1 MTNFGEHYNEE
12 LAQQEIE
19 INKKTLREMVGAFI
33 VLTAVWGLA
42 FGRFPTVNAIVF
54 SVTYAISAG
63 FFIAS
68 VILFFKADP
77 SDERMKCFFVTGICI
92 ISAAMNLMFSYHMVL
107 AYVFPL
113 IVAVQYKEKSVL
125 WLSYALEVFLLPV
138 SMIVGFYYGIC
149 DLNLLLQGNHT
160 RTWYMAELADGF
172 AKLPFSKMPVVVIIV
187 YGILPQLLILF
198 VFVMIIQHTIG
209 SMREDAYRIAEL
221 TYRKEVDSAT
231 RLYNKNKYE
240 DMLAN
245 YYTMV
250 ERVAVV
256 LWDINNLKE
265 INDRMGHGM
274 GDKLIET
281 MSGAIY
287 AQTDSRKKAYRIGGD
302 EFVMLIENPE
312 KQEAEQIIQNVR
324 DKLARHREEG
334 GLRVSS
340 ATGTAE
346 GNGIDILKIVH
357 DADERMYEDKKRGKE
372 SREYAM
378 FYSE

>member
-42 FGRFPTVNAIVF
+42 FGRFPTANAIVF

-63 FFIAS
+63 FFIMS

-77 SDERMKCFFVTGICI
+77 SDERMKNFFVTGICI

-107 AYVFPL
+107 VYVFPL
-113 IVAVQYKEKSVL
+113 IVAVQYKEKNVL

-160 RTWYMAELADGF
+160 RTWYLSELADGF
-172 AKLPFSKMPVVVIIV
+172 ARIPFSKMPVVVIIV
-187 YGILPQLLILF
+187 YRILPQLLILF

-250 ERVAVV
+250 DRVAVV

-274 GDKLIET
+274 GDK
-281 MSGAIY
+281 
-287 AQTDSRKKAYRIGGD
+287 RKKAYRIGGD

-324 DKLARHREEG
+324 DKLTRHREEG

>member
-1 MTNFGEHYNEE
+1 
-12 LAQQEIE
+12 
-19 INKKTLREMVGAFI
+19 
-33 VLTAVWGLA
+33 
-42 FGRFPTVNAIVF
+42 
-54 SVTYAISAG
+54 
-63 FFIAS
+63 
-68 VILFFKADP
+68 
-77 SDERMKCFFVTGICI
+77 
-92 ISAAMNLMFSYHMVL
+92 
-107 AYVFPL
+107 
-113 IVAVQYKEKSVL
+113 
-125 WLSYALEVFLLPV
+125 
-138 SMIVGFYYGIC
+138 
-149 DLNLLLQGNHT
+149 
-160 RTWYMAELADGF
+160 MAELADGF

-281 MSGAIY
+281 
-287 AQTDSRKKAYRIGGD
+287 
-302 EFVMLIENPE
+302 PE

>member
-42 FGRFPTVNAIVF
+42 FGRFPTANAIVF

-63 FFIAS
+63 FFIMS

-77 SDERMKCFFVTGICI
+77 SDERMKNFFVTGICI

-107 AYVFPL
+107 VYVFPL
-113 IVAVQYKEKSVL
+113 IVAVQYKEKNVL

-198 VFVMIIQHTIG
+198 VFVMIIQHTID

>member
-107 AYVFPL
+107 VYVFPL
-113 IVAVQYKEKSVL
+113 IVAVQYKEKNVL

-160 RTWYMAELADGF
+160 RTWYLSELADGF
-172 AKLPFSKMPVVVIIV
+172 ARIPFSKMPVVVIIV
-187 YGILPQLLILF
+187 YRILPQLLILF

-287 AQTDSRKKAYRIGGD
+287 RGTL
-302 EFVMLIENPE
+302 EVVMPENYIALFPVPE
-312 KQEAEQIIQNVR
+312 EQEAEQIIQNVR

>member
-77 SDERMKCFFVTGICI
+77 SDERMKNFFVAGICI

-187 YGILPQLLILF
+187 YQILPQLLILF

-265 INDRMGHGM
+265 INDRMG
-274 GDKLIET
+274 DKLIET
-281 MSGAIY
+281 LSGAIY
-287 AQTDSRKKAYRIGGD
+287 AQTDKRKKAYRIGGD